1 MKPRP
6 EWSRARMPPP
16 AKNEEFLELIQKSG
30 VVEAARVKSYV
41 QKLNE
46 SAAQP
51 AKPEEL
57 AEAMVRDGVLTYFQA
72 EQLLQGKWKRFFIGK
87 YKVLERIGTG
97 GMGQVFLC
105 EHKLMKRR
113 VALKVLPAAKAQ
125 DPASLERFY
134 REAKAVAALDHP
146 NIVRAYDIDQDENIH
161 FLVMEFVD
169 GPNLQELVKKI
180 GPLDPTRACHYI
192 FGATVGLQHA
202 HEMGLVHRDIKPGNV
217 LVDRTGVI
225 KVLDMGL
232 ARFFHDED
240 DQLTKKYDEN
250 VLGTADYLA
259 PEQALDSH
267 SVDIRADIYSLGGT
281 FYYLLTGSPPFPE
294 GTIAQKLLWHQT
306 RETRPIRSIRPD
318 VPEALASII
327 ETMMRKDPARRY
339 QTPADV
345 LTALAP
351 WVQTPIAPPTEQEIP
366 AISAAAGRQLNVP
379 RSVADIRRSS
389 VIGSLPGLPSGARQ
403 TTSGLPG
410 TAPHPALFAGTAVA
424 TAPNPSA
431 DAWAKLASDTQPKAL
446 GDTARNPAL
455 KSNPFAVADSKSG
468 KPWLLMTLI
477 GLLMCCGMAA
487 AALLYSRMTASP
499 GETGKRKL
507 YVTKGAKSPNPN
519 QTFATLRAAI
529 AAATPGSIISILDDQ
544 LDEPAIPTIIGKGKD
559 GPADCTIE
567 AASNSK
573 HCVWHVAS
581 TAGSAPASALEFQN
595 VQGIRILGLTI
606 DCRGVTEFGVSV
618 LGVCPGLTL
627 DRVTV
632 ANPNTAGIRLN
643 NSGGDPVNPIRFGH
657 VRVAA
662 GAKQPLVAGIL
673 FTAQATMPNK
683 FIFVNSCRLDGPG
696 TDAIRVAGPVQDV
709 EMTGNR
715 IGNWSNGLT
724 FSSGMPSDAIC
735 KLTFASNTLFQLSES
750 AVRCETPMPTGV
762 KGDVVIRQNLF
773 LQCRELSRGPYGAI
787 PGLISQDNAR
797 DGVSGDGKGLLTGV
811 LTVNGTIGTDP
822 NQDDHWLRYESSSPF
837 AAVGPNK
844 KPVGAGGD

>member
-1 MKPRP
+1 
-6 EWSRARMPPP
+6 MPPP
-16 AKNEEFLELIQKSG
+16 AKIEEFLELIQKSG
-30 VVEAARVKSYV
+30 VVEATRVKSYV

-46 SAAQP
+46 SNTP
-51 AKPEEL
+51 ATKPEAL
-57 AEAMVRDGVLTYFQA
+57 AESMVRDGVLTFFQA

-192 FGATVGLQHA
+192 FGAAVGLQHA
-202 HEMGLVHRDIKPGNV
+202 HEMGLIHRDIKPGNV

-267 SVDIRADIYSLGGT
+267 TVDIRADIYSLGGT

-306 RETRPIRSIRPD
+306 RETRPVRSIRPD
-318 VPEALASII
+318 VPEALARII
-327 ETMMRKDPARRY
+327 ETMMQKEPDRRY
-339 QTPADV
+339 QSPCDV
-345 LTALAP
+345 IAALAP
-351 WVQTPIAPPTEQEIP
+351 WVQTPIPPPTEQEIP
-366 AISAAAGRQLNVP
+366 TISAAAGKQLNVP
-379 RSVADIRRSS
+379 RPSNDIRRSS
-389 VIGSLPGLPSGARQ
+389 VIGSLPGLPVGLRQ
-403 TTSGLPG
+403 SASGLPG
-410 TAPHPALFAGTAVA
+410 TAPHPALNAGTAVA
-424 TAPNPSA
+424 TPLSQSA

-455 KSNPFAVADSKSG
+455 QTNPFVVAE
-468 KPWLLMTLI
+468 PNARNQWPLLVLI
-477 GLLMCCGMAA
+477 GLLLCGGTVAA
-487 AALLYSRMTASP
+487 TLMYNRMTAAP

-507 YVTKGAKSPNPN
+507 YVTKRPQSPNPS
-519 QTFATLRAAI
+519 QTYPTLRAAI
-529 AAATPGSIISILDDQ
+529 AAASPGSVISILDDQ

-567 AASNSK
+567 AASDSK
-573 HCVWHVAS
+573 QCIWHVAPAVGPS
-581 TAGSAPASALEFQN
+581 PASALEFQN
-595 VQGIRILGLTI
+595 VQGIKVIGLTI
-606 DCRGVTEFGVSV
+606 DCRGTTEFGVSV
-618 LGVCPGLTL
+618 LGLCPGLTL
-627 DRVTV
+627 DHVTV
-632 ANPNTAGIRLN
+632 ANPNTAGLRLN
-643 NSGGDPVNPIRFGH
+643 NSGGDPSHPIRFDH
-657 VRVAA
+657 VRISA
-662 GAKQPLVAGIL
+662 GADKPLVAGIL
-673 FTAQATMPNK
+673 LTAQANMPNK
-683 FIFVNSCRLDGPG
+683 YIQVVSCRLDGPG
-696 TDAIRVAGPVQDV
+696 TDAIRVAGSVQDV
-709 EMTGNR
+709 EITGSR
-715 IGNWSNGLT
+715 LANWSNGLT

-735 KLTFASNTLFQLSES
+735 KLSFASNTLYQMTES
-750 AVRCETPMPTGV
+750 AIRCETPMPNGV
-762 KGDVVIRQNLF
+762 KGEVELKQNLF
-773 LQCRELSRGPYGAI
+773 VQCKELSRGPNGAI
-787 PGLISQDNAR
+787 PGLVSTDNAR
-797 DGVSGDGKGLLTGV
+797 DAASRDGKGFLIGAVST
-811 LTVNGTIGTDP
+811 NGTIGTDP
-822 NQDDHWLRYESSSPF
+822 KNDATFLRYGKGNPF
-837 AAVGPNK
+837 AEIGPNK
-844 KPVGAGGD
+844 KPAGAVAE